1 MLCMV
6 AMDTLAVVR
15 FLLYLR
21 LVIETAIGSS
31 NFFLCNPSDKFNVV
45 YFDINVNLFLS
56 VSDNFFLI
64 SVNLVVLYGGS
75 MGIVFVYNLN
85 KMHS

>member
-1 MLCMV
+1 MYLSLSYKAAAHWMLCMV

-31 NFFLCNPSDKFNVV
+31 NFFCVILVT
-45 YFDINVNLFLS
+45 NLMLFILT
-56 VSDNFFLI
+56 
-64 SVNLVVLYGGS
+64 S
-75 MGIVFVYNLN
+75 M
-85 KMHS
+85 

>member
-21 LVIETAIGSS
+21 LVIETAIGS
-31 NFFLCNPSDKFNVV
+31 NFFGV
-45 YFDINVNLFLS
+45 I
-56 VSDNFFLI
+56 
-64 SVNLVVLYGGS
+64 LVT
-75 MGIVFVYNLN
+75 N
-85 KMHS
+85 

>member
-31 NFFLCNPSDKFNVV
+31 NFFCVILVT
-45 YFDINVNLFLS
+45 NLMLFILT
-56 VSDNFFLI
+56 
-64 SVNLVVLYGGS
+64 S
-75 MGIVFVYNLN
+75 M
-85 KMHS
+85 

>member
-21 LVIETAIGSS
+21 LVIETAIGSFL
-31 NFFLCNPSDKFNVV
+31 NFFGVILVT
-45 YFDINVNLFLS
+45 NLMLFILT
-56 VSDNFFLI
+56 
-64 SVNLVVLYGGS
+64 S
-75 MGIVFVYNLN
+75 M
-85 KMHS
+85 

>member
-56 VSDNFFLI
+56 VSDNFFFLI
-64 SVNLVVLYGGS
+64 SVNFGCFIWRKYGHC
-75 MGIVFVYNLN
+75 ICI
-85 KMHS
+85 